1 MKSNKRLFKKSIL
14 AVTLITF
21 STTIAQVGINNTS
34 PTETFDVAGTTRIRN
49 LPANGSSNIIYTKPD
64 GSKST
69 AIDQAFTAT
78 RTVTADKNGVLG
90 YVDGIPAQ
98 AVTESTGSTIIKTIY
113 PAIAPDQTK
122 TISIGGMTFRIDNT
136 WGIQMALTSSV
147 NKTIYVGMNQQ
158 FASNGFEYANYTHV
172 FTTANATTYRNVA
185 NNTSNDLS
193 NYELNILHIVDVTE
207 NVYYRVTFY
216 VSGPTGTSSQKAFV
230 IVAEKF

>member
-1 MKSNKRLFKKSIL
+1 MKRIKKLLKKPLF
-14 AVTLITF
+14 VFTLITF
-21 STTIAQVGINNTS
+21 NTSIAQVGINNTS
-34 PTETFDVAGTTRIRN
+34 PTETLDVNGTTRIRN
-49 LPANGSSNIIYTKPD
+49 LPVNGSSNAIYTKPD

-69 AIDQAFTAT
+69 AKDQSFTAT
-78 RTVTADKNGVLG
+78 RTVTADSNGVLG
-90 YVDGIPAQ
+90 YVEGIPAQ
-98 AVTESTGSTIIKTIY
+98 AATESTGSTIIKTIY
-113 PAIAPDQTK
+113 SAIAPDPTK

-185 NNTSNDLS
+185 NNASNDLA
-193 NYELNILHIVDVTE
+193 NYELNILHIVDVIE
-207 NVYYRVTFY
+207 NIYYRVTFY
-216 VSGPTGTSSQKAFV
+216 VSGPTGTNSQKAFV